1 MLCQV
6 ISMDPLSR
14 RSFLALSWA
23 ALALP
28 ARVVMGSG
36 EQDDPTS
43 SPAPLP
49 MVTLGRTGRTVPRLG
64 FGGAPIGRLSSAR
77 DAVDVVEAAIRFGVR
92 YLDTAPSYSRG
103 RSEQRIGAALAVCGV
118 DRSEFFI
125 ATKTLRR
132 DGAGARRELEESLER
147 LGTDYVDALQVH
159 EVHDD
164 VDSVFGEGAV
174 LPALEKAR
182 DEGLIRHIGITCH
195 RSPASIVEA
204 VRRYD
209 FDVALVPVN
218 PLDVKHRSFVR
229 EFLPL
234 AAEKGTAVIAM
245 KVYAGGSLL
254 DDGRFTAGE
263 LLRYALSTPHVDVV
277 VPGCDE
283 IAHVAEAHAAVSG
296 FKALAPDELAE
307 FEERAGA
314 HSGKKS
320 EWYKDEA

>member
-1 MLCQV
+1 
-6 ISMDPLSR
+6 MDLLSR
-14 RSFLALSWA
+14 RSFLVLSSA

-28 ARVVMGSG
+28 GRVVVGSG
-36 EQDDPTS
+36 EPDDPKP

-49 MVTLGRTGRTVPRLG
+49 KVTLGRTGRTVPQLG

-77 DAVDVVEAAIRFGVR
+77 DAVEVVKTAIRLGVR

-103 RSEQRIGAALAVCGV
+103 RSEKRIGAALAACGV

-132 DGAGARRELEESLER
+132 DAEGARRELEESLER

-159 EVHDD
+159 EVHND
-164 VDSVFGEGAV
+164 VESIFGEGAV
-174 LPALEKAR
+174 LRALEKAR
-182 DEGLIRHIGITCH
+182 DEGLIRHIGVTGH
-195 RSPASIVEA
+195 RDPTYLVEA
-204 VRRYD
+204 VRRYG
-209 FDVALVPVN
+209 FDTALVPVN
-218 PLDVKHRSFVR
+218 PLDVKHLSFVR
-229 EFLPL
+229 DFLPV
-234 AAEKGTAVIAM
+234 AAERGTAVIAM
-245 KVYAGGSLL
+245 KVFAGGSLL

-283 IAHVAEAHAAVSG
+283 IAHVAEAHTAVSG
-296 FKALAPDELAE
+296 FEALSADERAALEA
-307 FEERAGA
+307 RAGA
-314 HSGKKS
+314 HRGRKS

>member
-14 RSFLALSWA
+14 RSFLALSSA

-28 ARVVMGSG
+28 VRVVVGSD

-43 SPAPLP
+43 PPAPLP
-49 MVTLGRTGRTVPRLG
+49 TVTLGRTGRTVPRLG

-77 DAVDVVEAAIRFGVR
+77 DAVEVVKAAVRFGVR

-103 RSEQRIGAALAVCGV
+103 RSEQRIGAALAACGV
-118 DRSEFFI
+118 DRSELFI

-132 DGAGARRELEESLER
+132 DGSGARRELEESLER

-164 VDSVFGEGAV
+164 VDNVFGEGAV
-174 LPALEKAR
+174 LEALQKAKE
-182 DEGLIRHIGITCH
+182 EGLIRHIGITCH
-195 RSPASIVEA
+195 RSPAYIVEA

-218 PLDVKHRSFVR
+218 PLDVKHLSFVQ

-245 KVYAGGSLL
+245 KVYGGGSLL
-254 DDGRFTAGE
+254 DDDRFTAGE
-263 LLRYALSTPHVDVV
+263 LLRYALSTPQVDVA

-283 IAHVAEAHAAVSG
+283 IAHVEEAHTAVSG
-296 FKALAPDELAE
+296 FEVLTADERTAL
-307 FEERAGA
+307 EERAGA
-314 HSGKKS
+314 HRGKKS

>member
-14 RSFLALSWA
+14 RSFLAVSSA

-28 ARVVMGSG
+28 ARIVVGSD
-36 EQDDPTS
+36 EPQAPA
-43 SPAPLP
+43 PPIAPLP
-49 MVTLGRTGRTVPRLG
+49 TVTLGRTGRTVPRLG
-64 FGGAPIGRLSSAR
+64 FGSAPIGRLSSAR
-77 DAVDVVEAAIRFGVR
+77 DAVEVVKAAVRFGVR

-103 RSEQRIGAALAVCGV
+103 RSEQRIGAALAACGV

-132 DGAGARRELEESLER
+132 DGSGARRELEESLER

-164 VDSVFGEGAV
+164 VDSVLGEGAV
-174 LPALEKAR
+174 LGALEKAR
-182 DEGLIRHIGITCH
+182 GEGLIRHIGITCH
-195 RSPASIVEA
+195 RNPQYIIEA
-204 VRRYD
+204 VRRYE
-209 FDVALVPVN
+209 FDLALVPVN

-254 DDGRFTAGE
+254 DDDRFTAGE
-263 LLRYALSTPHVDVV
+263 LLGYALSVPHVDVA

-283 IAHVAEAHAAVSG
+283 IEHVAEAHAAVSG

-307 FEERAGA
+307 LEVRAGA
-314 HSGKKS
+314 HRGKKS

>member
-6 ISMDPLSR
+6 ISMEPLSR
-14 RSFLALSWA
+14 RSFLALSSA

-28 ARVVMGSG
+28 TRVVMGSG
-36 EQDDPTS
+36 EPDDSTS

-49 MVTLGRTGRTVPRLG
+49 TVTLGRTGRTVPRLG
-64 FGGAPIGRLSSAR
+64 FGSAPIGRLESAR
-77 DAVDVVEAAIRFGVR
+77 DAVEVVKSAIRLGVR

-103 RSEQRIGAALAVCGV
+103 RSEQRIGAALAACGV

-125 ATKTLRR
+125 ATKTQRR
-132 DGAGARRELEESLER
+132 DADGARRELEESLER

-159 EVHDD
+159 QIHED
-164 VDSVFGEGAV
+164 VDTIFGEGAV
-174 LPALEKAR
+174 LDALQKAK

-195 RSPASIVEA
+195 RNPAYIVEA
-204 VRRYD
+204 VRRHE

-218 PLDVKHRSFVR
+218 PLDVKHRSFAR

-263 LLRYALSTPHVDVV
+263 LLRYALSTPQGHT
-277 VPGCDE
+277 P
-283 IAHVAEAHAAVSG
+283 
-296 FKALAPDELAE
+296 P
-307 FEERAGA
+307 
-314 HSGKKS
+314 
-320 EWYKDEA
+320 

>member
-6 ISMDPLSR
+6 ISMDSLSR
-14 RSFLALSWA
+14 RSFLALSSA
-23 ALALP
+23 ALAFP
-28 ARVVMGSG
+28 ARLVIGSSEPG
-36 EQDDPTS
+36 EP
-43 SPAPLP
+43 SPSIAPLP
-49 MVTLGRTGRTVPRLG
+49 TVTLGRTGRTVPRLG

-77 DAVDVVEAAIRFGVR
+77 DAVEVVKAAVRFGVR
-92 YLDTAPSYSRG
+92 YLDTAP
-103 RSEQRIGAALAVCGV
+103 RSEQRIGAALAACGV
-118 DRSEFFI
+118 DRSELFI

-132 DGAGARRELEESLER
+132 DGSGARRELEESLER

-164 VDSVFGEGAV
+164 VDNVFGEGAV
-174 LPALEKAR
+174 LEALQKAKE
-182 DEGLIRHIGITCH
+182 EGLIRHIGITCH
-195 RSPASIVEA
+195 RSPAYIVEA

-218 PLDVKHRSFVR
+218 PLDVKHLSFVQ

-245 KVYAGGSLL
+245 KVYGGGSLL
-254 DDGRFTAGE
+254 DDDRFTAGE
-263 LLRYALSTPHVDVV
+263 LLRYALSTPQVDVA

-296 FKALAPDELAE
+296 FKTLAPEELAAL
-307 FEERAGA
+307 EERAGA
-314 HSGKKS
+314 HRGKKS
-320 EWYKDEA
+320 EWYKQER